1 MATIRINHDKVV
13 DPQEIMDLCPFNA
26 IDYINGYLSIN
37 AACKMCRVCIKKDTR
52 GVLEMVEDV
61 RPQVDKEAW
70 RGVAVYADHLDGE
83 IYPVTFELLGKARE
97 LADRIGHPV
106 YCLIA
111 GHQIAKAAAELLH
124 YGADEVFAY
133 DRAELKNFRI

>member
-106 YCLIA
+106 
-111 GHQIAKAAAELLH
+111 
-124 YGADEVFAY
+124 
-133 DRAELKNFRI
+133 